1 MNDIQIPLSS
11 PDITEAE
18 IQAAVEVMRT
28 RHLSLGPKIPE
39 FEAAFRDYLGVDHAV
54 AVSSGTA
61 GLHCCLVALGIGP
74 GDEVIT
80 TPFSFIASANVI
92 KMVGATP
99 VFVDIEPTTLNMDPE
114 KAEKAI
120 TPRTRAILAVEAFGN
135 PVGMH
140 EIVQVAARHE
150 IPLIED
156 SCEGLGS
163 AHKGRKVGTFGRC
176 GVFGFYPNKQ
186 ITTGE
191 GGMIVTN
198 DRKVADLC
206 RSLRNQGRDPG
217 GSWLSHARL
226 GYNYRMSDINAAIGI
241 VQMSRLTEIVEARQR
256 VAHEY
261 ISLLLDEPNIILPTI
276 DEQTIMSWFVFV
288 VRLTGDF
295 GTPGGSSGSAG
306 GSSFDRDEIL
316 DYLRTHHIGCSNYF
330 PPIHL
335 QPFYQKDHGFKPGDF
350 PITEYVAD
358 RTIALPFHNRLSHLE
373 IENVVDHLRQAI
385 GHRLADRSPPPS
397 SSGPPISR

>member
-1 MNDIQIPLSS
+1 MDDIHIPLSS
-11 PDITEAE
+11 PDITDAE
-18 IQAAVEVMRT
+18 IQAVVDVLRT
-28 RHLSLGPKIPE
+28 RHLSLGPKGPE
-39 FEAAFRDYLGVDHAV
+39 FEAAFCDCLGVDHAV

-61 GLHCCLVALGIGP
+61 GLHCCLLALGVGP

-80 TPFSFIASANVI
+80 TPFSFIASSNVI

-99 VFVDIEPTTLNMDPE
+99 VFVDIDPKTLNMDVE

-120 TPRTRAILAVEAFGN
+120 TPRTKAILGVEAFGN

-140 EIVQVAARHE
+140 EVAMLAARHE
-150 IPLIED
+150 IPLVED

-198 DRKVADLC
+198 DRTLADLC

-226 GYNYRMSDINAAIGI
+226 GYNYRLSDMNAAMGV
-241 VQMSRLTEIVEARQR
+241 VQMRRLPEIVEARQR

-261 ISLLLDEPNIILPTI
+261 ISLLLDEPHLILPTI
-276 DEQTIMSWFVFV
+276 DDETVMSWFVFV
-288 VRLTGDF
+288 VRLTGDAVT
-295 GTPGGSSGSAG
+295 GDLGGAEGS
-306 GSSFDRDEIL
+306 DRDAL
-316 DYLRTHHIGCSNYF
+316 LGYLRNHHIGCSNYF

-335 QPFYQKDHGFKPGDF
+335 QPFYMREHGFKRGDF

-358 RTIALPFHNRLSHLE
+358 RTIALPFHNRLTHME
-373 IENVVDHLRQAI
+373 IEAVAHHLREGIAR
-385 GHRLADRSPPPS
+385 RLEEKGR
-397 SSGPPISR
+397 

>member
-1 MNDIQIPLSS
+1 MSDIHIPLSS
-11 PDITEAE
+11 PDITEVE
-18 IQAAVEVMRT
+18 IQAVVDVMRT

-39 FEAAFRDYLGVDHAV
+39 FEETFRKYLGVDHAV

-61 GLHCCLVALGIGP
+61 GLHCCLAALGIGP
-74 GDEVIT
+74 GDEVVT
-80 TPFSFIASANVI
+80 TPFSFIASSNVV

-99 VFVDIEPTTLNMDPE
+99 VFVDIDPKTLNLNPE
-114 KAEKAI
+114 LLEKAI
-120 TPRTRAILAVEAFGN
+120 TPKTRAILGVEAFGN

-140 EIVQVAARHE
+140 EIAMIAARHE

-163 AHKGRKVGTFGRC
+163 SHKSRKVGTFGRC

-198 DRKVADLC
+198 DRKLADLC

-217 GSWLSHARL
+217 GSWLSHVRL
-226 GYNYRMSDINAAIGI
+226 GYNYRLSDINAAIGI
-241 VQMSRLTEIVEARQR
+241 AQMNRLSEIVEARQR

-261 ISLLLDEPNIILPTI
+261 INLLLDEPHIILPTI
-276 DEQTIMSWFVFV
+276 DEETVMSWFVFV
-288 VRLTGDF
+288 VRLTGEM
-295 GTPGGSSGSAG
+295 AAA
-306 GSSFDRDEIL
+306 DREAVL
-316 DYLRTHHIGCSNYF
+316 AYLRNHHIGCSNYF

-335 QPFYQKDHGFKPGDF
+335 QPFYMQDHGFKRGDF
-350 PITEYVAD
+350 PITEHVAD
-358 RTIALPFHNRLSHLE
+358 RTIALPFHNRLTHME
-373 IENVVDHLRQAI
+373 IEGVVHHLREAI
-385 GHRLADRSPPPS
+385 GRQLD
-397 SSGPPISR
+397 SRP

>member
-1 MNDIQIPLSS
+1 MDEIQIPLSS
-11 PDITEAE
+11 PDVTEAE
-18 IQAAVEVMRT
+18 IQAVVDVMRT
-28 RHLSLGPKIPE
+28 RHLSLGPKVPE
-39 FEAAFRDYLGVDHAV
+39 FEGEFKRYLGVDHAV

-61 GLHCCLVALGIGP
+61 GLHCCMVALGIGP

-80 TPFSFIASANVI
+80 TPFSFIASSNVI

-99 VFVDIEPTTLNMDPE
+99 VFVDIDPKTLNMDVE

-120 TPRTRAILAVEAFGN
+120 TPKTKAILGVEAFGN

-140 EIVQVAARHE
+140 EMAMLAARHE

-163 AHKGRKVGTFGRC
+163 SHKRRKVGTFGRC

-191 GGMIVTN
+191 GGMIVTS
-198 DRKVADLC
+198 DKKLADMC

-241 VQMSRLTEIVEARQR
+241 VQMQRLDEIVQARQR

-261 ISLLLDEPNIILPTI
+261 IDLLMDEPHIILPTI
-276 DEQTIMSWFVFV
+276 DDDTVMSWFVFV
-288 VRLTGDF
+288 VRLTGELNAY
-295 GTPGGSSGSAG
+295 GGGAHSASDGSA
-306 GSSFDRDEIL
+306 DRDGIL
-316 DYLRTHHIGCSNYF
+316 GYLRNHHIGCSNYF

-335 QPFYQKDHGFKPGDF
+335 QPFYVKDHGFKRGDF
-350 PITEYVAD
+350 PITEHVAD
-358 RTIALPFHNRLSHLE
+358 RTIALPFHNRLTKME
-373 IENVVDHLRQAI
+373 IENVVSHLRQAI
-385 GHRLADRSPPPS
+385 GHRLA
-397 SSGPPISR
+397 GAE

>member
-1 MNDIQIPLSS
+1 MDEIQIPLSS

-18 IQAAVEVMRT
+18 IQAVVEVMRT
-28 RHLSLGPKIPE
+28 RHLSLGPKGPE
-39 FEAAFRDYLGVDHAV
+39 FEEAFTQYLNVDHAV

-61 GLHCCLVALGIGP
+61 GLHCCLLALDIGP

-80 TPFSFIASANVI
+80 TPFSFIASSNVI

-99 VFVDIEPTTLNMDPE
+99 VFVDIDPRTLNMD
-114 KAEKAI
+114 AEAAAKFI
-120 TPRTRAILAVEAFGN
+120 TPKTGAILGVEAFGN

-140 EIVQVAARHE
+140 ETAMLAARHE

-163 AHKGRKVGTFGRC
+163 SHKGRRVGTFGRC

-191 GGMIVTN
+191 GGVIVTN
-198 DRKVADLC
+198 DKRLADMC

-226 GYNYRMSDINAAIGI
+226 GFNYRMSDINAAIGI
-241 VQMSRLTEIVEARQR
+241 VQMRRLGEIIESRQR
-256 VAHEY
+256 VAHDY
-261 ISLLLDEPNIILPTI
+261 IRLLLDEPHLILPTI
-276 DEQTIMSWFVFV
+276 DDRTVMSWFVFV
-288 VRLTGDF
+288 VRLTAEFD
-295 GTPGGSSGSAG
+295 AA
-306 GSSFDRDEIL
+306 DRDAVL
-316 DYLRTHHIGCSNYF
+316 LYLRNHHIGCSNYF

-335 QPFYQKDHGFKPGDF
+335 QPFYAAEYGFKRGDY
-350 PITEYVAD
+350 PITEHVAD
-358 RTIALPFHNRLSHLE
+358 RTIALPFHNHLTRME
-373 IENVVDHLRQAI
+373 IENVVHHLRQAI
-385 GHRLADRSPPPS
+385 GHRMATKA
-397 SSGPPISR
+397 

>member
-1 MNDIQIPLSS
+1 MDDIHIPLSS

-18 IQAAVEVMRT
+18 IQAVVEVMRT
-28 RHLSLGPKIPE
+28 RHLSLGPKGPD
-39 FEAAFRDYLGVDHAV
+39 FEAAFQRYLGVEHAI

-61 GLHCCLVALGIGP
+61 GLHCCLLALGIGP

-80 TPFSFIASANVI
+80 TPFSFIASSNVI

-99 VFVDIEPTTLNMDPE
+99 VFVDIESSTLNMDVE
-114 KAEKAI
+114 KAERAI
-120 TPRTRAILAVEAFGN
+120 TPKTKAILGVEAFGN
-135 PVGMH
+135 PAGMH
-140 EIVQVAARHE
+140 EIAMLAARHE

-163 AHKGRKVGTFGRC
+163 SHKKRKVGTFGRC

-191 GGMIVTN
+191 GGMIVTS
-198 DRKVADLC
+198 DRKLADLC

-217 GSWLSHARL
+217 GSWLSHVRL
-226 GYNYRMSDINAAIGI
+226 GYNYRLSDINAAIGI
-241 VQMSRLTEIVEARQR
+241 VQMQRLDEIVEARQR

-261 ISLLLDEPNIILPTI
+261 IRELLDESHIILPTI
-276 DEQTIMSWFVFV
+276 DEQTVMSWFVFV
-288 VRLTGDF
+288 VRLTSEFD
-295 GTPGGSSGSAG
+295 TA
-306 GSSFDRDEIL
+306 DRDAIL
-316 DYLRTHHIGCSNYF
+316 AYLRNHHIGCSNYF

-335 QPFYQKDHGFKPGDF
+335 QPFYVEDYGFKRGDF

-358 RTIALPFHNRLSHLE
+358 RTIALPFHNHLTRME
-373 IENVVDHLRQAI
+373 IEAVVHHLKQAI
-385 GHRLADRSPPPS
+385 AHRLLHRAA
-397 SSGPPISR
+397 

>member
-1 MNDIQIPLSS
+1 MHDIQIPLSS
-11 PDITEAE
+11 PDITDAE
-18 IQAAVEVMRT
+18 IQAVVDVMKT
-28 RHLSLGPKIPE
+28 RHLSLGPKGPE
-39 FEAAFRDYLGVDHAV
+39 FEDAFRRYLQVDEAI

-61 GLHCCLVALGIGP
+61 GLHCCLLAMGIGP
-74 GDEVIT
+74 GDEVVT
-80 TPFSFIASANVI
+80 TPFSFIASSNSI

-99 VFVDIEPTTLNMDPE
+99 VFVDIDPQTLNMDAD

-120 TPRTRAILAVEAFGN
+120 TPKTKAILGVEAFGN

-140 EIVQVAARHE
+140 EIAQLAARHE

-156 SCEGLGS
+156 SCQGLGS
-163 AHKGRKVGTFGRC
+163 SHKRRKVGTFGRC

-198 DRKVADLC
+198 DKKIADLC

-241 VQMSRLTEIVEARQR
+241 VQMQRLDEIVEGRQR

-261 ISLLLDEPNIILPTI
+261 ISLLMDEPHIILPTI
-276 DEQTIMSWFVFV
+276 DDETVMSWFVFV
-288 VRLTGDF
+288 VRLTGDLE
-295 GTPGGSSGSAG
+295 AE
-306 GSSFDRDEIL
+306 DRDAIL
-316 DYLRTHHIGCSNYF
+316 GYLRNHHIGCSNYF

-335 QPFYQKDHGFKPGDF
+335 QPFYVKDHGFKRGDF
-350 PITEYVAD
+350 PITERVAD
-358 RTIALPFHNRLSHLE
+358 RTIALPFHNRLTHME
-373 IENVVDHLRQAI
+373 IENVVHHLRQAI
-385 GHRLADRSPPPS
+385 AHRLTAKK
-397 SSGPPISR
+397 